1 MSQSIY
7 LYTSVSLRTLEEVIE
22 AFKEE
27 FDHLLKDS
35 FSEHELEVFE
45 KQIDGIAAIYT
56 QPILAELSFDDF
68 YADPVF
74 ENDQRMFFERCKST
88 VVLDNLPYL
97 ESNSFQV
104 SYLKLLL
111 SKFDDV
117 LIDRGGVSELCFKAQ
132 FEKDLQR
139 YKTIDNLLH
148 TVEKPVETRATPS
161 KPVDPID
168 FLILDV
174 YRELTRLKGVP
185 VNPEGLPPKII
196 KIFAV
201 MDAEPKLGADSLL
214 RKTSLNAKDLDD
226 GLERLK
232 FWLRK
237 L

>member
-7 LYTSVSLRTLEEVIE
+7 LYTQLKFQTLEEVME

-27 FDHLLKDS
+27 FDNFLKDS
-35 FSEHELEVFE
+35 FTDFELEHFE
-45 KQIDGIAAIYT
+45 KQIDSIAAVYV
-56 QPILAELSFDDF
+56 QPILPELSFDDF

-88 VVLDNLPYL
+88 VVLENLPYL

-104 SYLKLLL
+104 TYLNMLL
-111 SKFDDV
+111 SRFDDL
-117 LIDRGGVSELCFKAQ
+117 LIDRGGISELCFKDQ
-132 FEKDLQR
+132 FLKDLSK
-139 YKTIDNLLH
+139 YKAIDGLL
-148 TVEKPVETRATPS
+148 KPVEKVIEVKTSS

-168 FLILDV
+168 FLIMDV
-174 YRELTRLKGVP
+174 YRELNRLKGDP

-201 MDAEPKLGADSLL
+201 MEAEPKLGADSLL
-214 RKTSLNAKDLDD
+214 RKTSLNPKDLDD

>member
-7 LYTSVSLRTLEEVIE
+7 LYTQLKFQTLDEVIE

-27 FDHLLKDS
+27 FDNLLKDS
-35 FSEHELEVFE
+35 FTEFELEHFE
-45 KQIDGIAAIYT
+45 KQIDSIAAVYV
-56 QPILAELSFDDF
+56 QPVLEELSFDDF

-88 VVLDNLPYL
+88 VVLEHLPYL
-97 ESNSFQV
+97 ETNSFQV
-104 SYLKLLL
+104 SYLNLLL

-117 LIDRGGVSELCFKAQ
+117 LIDRGGVSELCFKDQ
-132 FEKDLQR
+132 FMKDLSKF
-139 YKTIDNLLH
+139 KTIDGLL
-148 TVEKPVETRATPS
+148 KPVEKVIEVKTPS

-174 YRELTRLKGVP
+174 YKELNRLKGVP

-201 MDAEPKLGADSLL
+201 MEAEPKLGADGLL
-214 RKTSLNAKDLDD
+214 RKTSLNPKDLDD

>member
-1 MSQSIY
+1 MSQSLY
-7 LYTSVSLRTLEEVIE
+7 LYTPVSFRTLEEVVE

-27 FDHLLKDS
+27 FDNLLKDS
-35 FSEHELEVFE
+35 FTEHELEVFE
-45 KQIDGIAAIYT
+45 KQIDNIAAIFA
-56 QPILAELSFDDF
+56 QPILEELTFDDF

-88 VVLDNLPYL
+88 IVLDNLPYL

-117 LIDRGGVSELCFKAQ
+117 LVDRGGVTELCFKAQ
-132 FEKDLQR
+132 FEKDLEK
-139 YKTIDNLLH
+139 YKTIDSLLRP
-148 TVEKPVETRATPS
+148 VEKAPEVRKIS
-161 KPVDPID
+161 SRPVDPID

-174 YRELTRLKGVP
+174 YKELNRLKGVP

-201 MDAEPKLGADSLL
+201 IEAEPKLDADSLL
-214 RKTSLNAKDLDD
+214 RKTALNAKDLDD

-237 L
+237 I

>member
-7 LYTSVSLRTLEEVIE
+7 LYTTLSLRILEEVIE
-22 AFKEE
+22 SFKEE
-27 FDHLLKDS
+27 FDNLLKDS
-35 FSEHELEVFE
+35 FSEFELEHFE
-45 KQIDGIAAIYT
+45 KQIDSMGAVYV
-56 QPILAELSFDDF
+56 QPVIGELSFDDF

-74 ENDQRMFFERCKST
+74 ENDQRMFFARCKSS
-88 VVLDNLPYL
+88 VGLENLPYL

-104 SYLKLLL
+104 SYLRLLL

-117 LIDRGGVSELCFKAQ
+117 LVDRGGVTELCFKDQ
-132 FEKDLQR
+132 FLKDLEK
-139 YKTIDNLLH
+139 YKTIDGLLRPM
-148 TVEKPVETRATPS
+148 EAPVEIKAPS
-161 KPVDPID
+161 RPVDPID

-174 YRELTRLKGVP
+174 YKELSRLKGVP

-201 MDAEPKLGADSLL
+201 MEAEPRLGADHLL
-214 RKTSLNAKDLDD
+214 RKTALNPKDLDD

-237 L
+237 I

>member
-7 LYTSVSLRTLEEVIE
+7 LYTQLSPSLLEEVIE
-22 AFKEE
+22 SFKEE

-35 FSEHELEVFE
+35 FSESELEHFE
-45 KQIDGIAAIYT
+45 RQIDSMGAIYV
-56 QPILAELSFDDF
+56 QPVIGELSFNDF

-74 ENDQRMFFERCKST
+74 ENDQRMFFARCKSA
-88 VVLDNLPYL
+88 VGLENLPFL
-97 ESNSFQV
+97 ETNSFQV
-104 SYLKLLL
+104 SYLRLLL

-117 LIDRGGVSELCFKAQ
+117 LVDRGGVNELCFKDQ
-132 FEKDLQR
+132 FMKDLEK
-139 YKTIDNLLH
+139 YKTIDGLLRPVEK
-148 TVEKPVETRATPS
+148 TVETKAPS

-174 YRELTRLKGVP
+174 YKELFRLKGVP

-201 MDAEPKLGADSLL
+201 MDAETKLGADALL
-214 RKTSLNAKDLDD
+214 RKTSLNPKDLDD

-237 L
+237 I

>member
-7 LYTSVSLRTLEEVIE
+7 LYTQLKFATLEEVME

-27 FDHLLKDS
+27 FDNLLKDS
-35 FSEHELEVFE
+35 FTDFELEHFE
-45 KQIDGIAAIYT
+45 KQIDSIAAVYV
-56 QPILAELSFDDF
+56 QPILPELSFDDF

-88 VVLDNLPYL
+88 VVLENLPYL

-104 SYLKLLL
+104 TYLNLLL
-111 SKFDDV
+111 SRFDDL
-117 LIDRGGVSELCFKAQ
+117 LIDRGGVSELCFKDQ
-132 FEKDLQR
+132 FMKDLS
-139 YKTIDNLLH
+139 KFKAIDGLL
-148 TVEKPVETRATPS
+148 KPVEKVIEVKTPS
-161 KPVDPID
+161 RPVDPID

-174 YRELTRLKGVP
+174 YRELNRLKGDP

-201 MDAEPKLGADSLL
+201 MEAEPKLGADSLL
-214 RKTSLNAKDLDD
+214 RKTSLNPKDLDD

>member
-7 LYTSVSLRTLEEVIE
+7 LYTQLKFATLEEVME

-27 FDHLLKDS
+27 FDNLLKDS
-35 FSEHELEVFE
+35 FTDFELEHFE
-45 KQIDGIAAIYT
+45 KQIDSIAAVYV
-56 QPILAELSFDDF
+56 QPILPELSFDDF

-88 VVLDNLPYL
+88 VVLENLPYL

-104 SYLKLLL
+104 TYLNLLL
-111 SKFDDV
+111 SRFDDL
-117 LIDRGGVSELCFKAQ
+117 LIDRGGVSELCFKDQ
-132 FEKDLQR
+132 FMKDLS
-139 YKTIDNLLH
+139 KFKAIDGLL
-148 TVEKPVETRATPS
+148 KPVEKVIEVKTPS
-161 KPVDPID
+161 RPVDPID

-174 YRELTRLKGVP
+174 YKELNRLKGDP

-201 MDAEPKLGADSLL
+201 MEAEPKLGADSLL
-214 RKTSLNAKDLDD
+214 RKTSLNPKDLDD

>member
-1 MSQSIY
+1 M
-7 LYTSVSLRTLEEVIE
+7 E

-27 FDHLLKDS
+27 FDHLLNDS
-35 FSEHELEVFE
+35 FTEFELEHFE
-45 KQIDGIAAIYT
+45 KQIDSIAAVYV
-56 QPILAELSFDDF
+56 QPVLEELSFDDF

-88 VVLDNLPYL
+88 IVLENLPYL

-104 SYLKLLL
+104 SYLKMLLT
-111 SKFDDV
+111 KFDDV
-117 LIDRGGVSELCFKAQ
+117 LIDRGGVSELCFKDQ
-132 FEKDLQR
+132 FLKDLSGF
-139 YKTIDNLLH
+139 KTIDSLLKPI
-148 TVEKPVETRATPS
+148 EKVIEVKTPS

-168 FLILDV
+168 FLIMDV
-174 YRELTRLKGVP
+174 YRELNRLKGAP

-201 MDAEPKLGADSLL
+201 MEAEPKLGADALL
-214 RKTSLNAKDLDD
+214 RKTSLNPKDLDD

>member
-1 MSQSIY
+1 M
-7 LYTSVSLRTLEEVIE
+7 E

-27 FDHLLKDS
+27 FDHLLNDS
-35 FSEHELEVFE
+35 FTDFELEHFE
-45 KQIDGIAAIYT
+45 KQIDSIAAVYV
-56 QPILAELSFDDF
+56 QPVIADLSFDDF

-88 VVLDNLPYL
+88 IVLENLPYL

-104 SYLKLLL
+104 SYLKMLL

-117 LIDRGGVSELCFKAQ
+117 LIDRGGVSELCFKDQ
-132 FEKDLQR
+132 FLKDLSGM
-139 YKTIDNLLH
+139 KTIDGLLKPIEKV
-148 TVEKPVETRATPS
+148 VEVKTPS

-168 FLILDV
+168 FLIADV
-174 YRELTRLKGVP
+174 YKELNRLKGVP
-185 VNPEGLPPKII
+185 VNPEGLPPKIL

-201 MDAEPKLGADSLL
+201 MEAEFKLGADALL
-214 RKTSLNAKDLDD
+214 RKTSLNPKDLDD

>member
-1 MSQSIY
+1 M
-7 LYTSVSLRTLEEVIE
+7 E

-27 FDHLLKDS
+27 FDHLLNDS
-35 FSEHELEVFE
+35 FTEFELEHFE
-45 KQIDGIAAIYT
+45 KQIDSIAAVYV
-56 QPILAELSFDDF
+56 QPVLEELSFDDF

-88 VVLDNLPYL
+88 IVLENLPYL

-104 SYLKLLL
+104 SYLKMLLT
-111 SKFDDV
+111 KFDDV
-117 LIDRGGVSELCFKAQ
+117 LIDRGGVSELCFKDQ
-132 FEKDLQR
+132 FLKDLSGF
-139 YKTIDNLLH
+139 KTIDSLLKPIEKV
-148 TVEKPVETRATPS
+148 VEVKTPS

-168 FLILDV
+168 FLIMDV
-174 YRELTRLKGVP
+174 YRELNRLKGAP

-201 MDAEPKLGADSLL
+201 MEAEPKLGADALL
-214 RKTSLNAKDLDD
+214 RKTSLNPKDLDD